1 MLMGK
6 KCRKV
11 NLLKSESKRQIKE
24 YLLMEAPLH
33 RWVGE
38 RFWRIDE
45 ILRLEMD
52 LNGREKAMGNLD
64 ISIFRFHDKEN
75 IS

>member
-1 MLMGK
+1 
-6 KCRKV
+6 
-11 NLLKSESKRQIKE
+11 
-24 YLLMEAPLH
+24 MEAPLH

-38 RFWRIDE
+38 KFWRIGE

>member
-24 YLLMEAPLH
+24 YLLMEVPLH
-33 RWVGE
+33 PWVGE
-38 RFWRIDE
+38 RFWRIGE

>member
-1 MLMGK
+1 
-6 KCRKV
+6 
-11 NLLKSESKRQIKE
+11 
-24 YLLMEAPLH
+24 MEVPLH

-38 RFWRIDE
+38 KFWRIGE

>member
-1 MLMGK
+1 
-6 KCRKV
+6 
-11 NLLKSESKRQIKE
+11 
-24 YLLMEAPLH
+24 MEAPLH

>member
-1 MLMGK
+1 
-6 KCRKV
+6 
-11 NLLKSESKRQIKE
+11 
-24 YLLMEAPLH
+24 MEVPLH